1 MNKNAGADVLI
12 PLKRD
17 KDLELKEKAQAE
29 VTKVIHGATKSV
41 DTSGVNTAA
50 TRKLKDRMLTRS
62 IKYTEANYKK
72 MSVIKDKKG
81 PDFIWQVNR
90 ALEVWFEKEH
100 ADLFKSRGEG
110 KEE

>member
-17 KDLELKEKAQAE
+17 KEIELKEKAQAE
-29 VTKVIHGATKSV
+29 ATKVIQGATKSV
-41 DTSGVNTAA
+41 YASGVSTA
-50 TRKLKDRMLTRS
+50 TRKLKDRMFTNS

-72 MSVIKDKKG
+72 MCLVKDKKG
-81 PDFIWQVNR
+81 PDFIWQVNK
-90 ALEVWFEKEH
+90 ALELWFEKEH

-110 KEE
+110 KED